1 MMRAA
6 AVVMSF
12 ALFSSAPIEA
22 GQVASTAVDPLN
34 SGNWEWVKDH
44 LFDDAKT
51 VFDDRVVV
59 KAPSHA
65 EDNLN
70 VPFVVDARALDDV
83 QKIVVFADS
92 NPILRVLSME
102 PTKAEPFIA
111 SALKMQQG
119 GPVRAAALTSDGIW
133 HVGGVFVDAAGGG
146 CTAPASVHAQDN
158 WMDHL
163 GEMQARTWIQDDGS
177 QRATVRLY
185 HPMDTGLAD
194 GIPAFFVEKLDI
206 KDEDGELLARIEPA
220 EPVMQHPRMTVLVRP
235 EASSGHLLIDGRDT
249 EANLFQ
255 GQVGLD
261 WDLAS

>member
-1 MMRAA
+1 MNRAVIVAA
-6 AVVMSF
+6 ALT
-12 ALFSSAPIEA
+12 LFS
-22 GQVASTAVDPLN
+22 GQQVLADPLN
-34 SGNWEWVKDH
+34 SGNWEWVKDY
-44 LFDDAKT
+44 LFEDAET

-59 KAPSHA
+59 KAPKYA
-65 EDNLN
+65 EDNMN

-92 NPILRVLSME
+92 NPILRVLTME

-119 GPVRAAALTSDGIW
+119 GPVRAAALTSDGVW

-163 GEMQARTWIQDDGS
+163 GEMHAKSWIQPDGS

-206 KDEDGELLARIEPA
+206 KGEAGEILARIQPA
-220 EPVMQHPRMTVLVRP
+220 EPVMQHPRMTVLVKP
-235 EASSGHLLIDGRDT
+235 EAGSSHLEIDGRDT
-249 EANLFQ
+249 EANLYQ
-255 GQVGLD
+255 GQIDLN

>member
-1 MMRAA
+1 MIRA
-6 AVVMSF
+6 AVVAASMAF
-12 ALFSSAPIEA
+12 LSSPSAHA
-22 GQVASTAVDPLN
+22 DPLN
-34 SGNWEWVKDH
+34 SGNWEWVRDF
-44 LFDDAKT
+44 LFEDAET

-59 KAPSHA
+59 KAPGHA
-65 EDNLN
+65 EDNMN

-102 PTKAEPFIA
+102 PVKAEPFIA

-146 CTAPASVHAQDN
+146 CTEPASVHADN
-158 WMDHL
+158 GWVDHL
-163 GEMQARTWIQDDGS
+163 GEMHAKTWLQEDGS
-177 QRATVRLY
+177 QRATVRVY

-194 GIPAFFVEKLDI
+194 GIPAFFVERLDI
-206 KDEDGELLARIEPA
+206 KNADGDVLAHIEPA
-220 EPVMQHPRMTVLVRP
+220 EPVVQHPSLTVLVHP
-235 EASSGHLLIDGRDT
+235 EEGSSHLVIDGRDT
-249 EANLFQ
+249 EANLLE
-255 GQVGLD
+255 GQTPLN

>member
-1 MMRAA
+1 
-6 AVVMSF
+6 
-12 ALFSSAPIEA
+12 
-22 GQVASTAVDPLN
+22 
-34 SGNWEWVKDH
+34 
-44 LFDDAKT
+44 

-65 EDNLN
+65 EDNMN

-83 QKIVVFADS
+83 EKIVVFADS
-92 NPILRVLSME
+92 NPILRVLTME

-146 CTAPASVHAQDN
+146 CTEPASVHAQSD
-158 WMDHL
+158 WVDHL
-163 GEMQARTWIQDDGS
+163 GEMHARSWMQSDGS

-206 KDEDGELLARIEPA
+206 KGAAGEILARIEPA
-220 EPVMQHPRMTVLVRP
+220 EPVVQHPRMTVLVKP
-235 EASSGHLLIDGRDT
+235 ETGSSHLVIDGRDN

-255 GQVGLD
+255 GQVELD